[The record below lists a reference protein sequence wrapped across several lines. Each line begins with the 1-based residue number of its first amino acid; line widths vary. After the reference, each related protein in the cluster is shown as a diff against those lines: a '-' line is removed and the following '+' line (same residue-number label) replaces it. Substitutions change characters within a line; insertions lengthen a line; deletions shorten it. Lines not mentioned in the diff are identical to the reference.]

1 MVDVDGVLIR
11 GRPSDGKSWATSI
24 EVDLGLAREELHR
37 EFFKPHWSKI
47 VIGKGGLQ
55 EHLEPVLQRIAPKIS
70 YEEFITYWFEN
81 DALLNLELLEEL
93 RQSRLSGTKVYLAT
107 NQEHMRAAYLMD
119 RIGLR
124 DHCDGIFYSAAVGSK
139 KPEAAFFE
147 KVAALAGLPPEQ
159 LALIDDTAENV
170 IAARTSGWNAV
181 EWSNDSSLS
190 CALVELELGMS
201 RPS

>member
-11 GRPSDGKSWATSI
+11 GRPSDGKPWATSI
-24 EVDLGLAREELHR
+24 EVDLGIAREELHR

-70 YEEFITYWFEN
+70 YEEFVTYWFEN

-93 RQSRLSGTKVYLAT
+93 RQSRLSGTKVYLVT
-107 NQEHMRAAYLMD
+107 NQEHMRATYLMD

-139 KPEAAFFE
+139 KPEGAFFE

-181 EWSNDSSLS
+181 EWSKDSSLS
-190 CALVELELGMS
+190 CALVKLELGMS
-201 RPS
+201 RPP